1 MEAGSINNGP
11 KSLALGD
18 RGKIRR
24 YPYTQS
30 SMERQGTPCSL
41 LLQEEPPTQ
50 LASESFCLE
59 RARNSIKRSQEGTR
73 QCCALYPLPRG
84 KRCRK
89 NCIKSALDTGTTYKH
104 QITATHPE
112 EAMPRENQDTST
124 PFGTLHVWSASPNS
138 GVGGTSSRQ
147 ASNPGRIEFSKETLS
162 ITEQNGASGIST
174 LDFSIPR
181 YLSSHIILG
190 QNKFF

>member
-1 MEAGSINNGP
+1 MSVNKGP

-18 RGKIRR
+18 REKIRG
-24 YPYTQS
+24 YPCTQS

-41 LLQEEPPTQ
+41 LLPEEPPTQ
-50 LASESFCLE
+50 LASEGLCLE
-59 RARNSIKRSQEGTR
+59 RARNSIKRTQEGTW

-104 QITATHPE
+104 QITATHPGK
-112 EAMPRENQDTST
+112 AMPRENQDTST

-138 GVGGTSSRQ
+138 GVGGTSSRTRDGQ
-147 ASNPGRIEFSKETLS
+147 ATQEGLS
-162 ITEQNGASGIST
+162 
-174 LDFSIPR
+174 LVKR
-181 YLSSHIILG
+181 RH
-190 QNKFF
+190 